1 MVARAAAVVCVAA
14 LLAAPAS
21 AAEEP
26 LPGGRAIIVT
36 TSVSPDTH
44 LFADPVVARVVVVL
58 DPTQFD
64 PDRIRVDIDFKPY
77 ELVGPL
83 QVRQH
88 TVGELVEIRHTAML
102 RCLHVGCIAPRF
114 RTALGER
121 EADRPD
127 RYAIR
132 FQPAEV
138 FYQEESGRSELLF
151 ERPFPAVEAVS
162 RLNAAQ
168 AADQAGE
175 VDIDSVTGYRASVE
189 PPPATYRMPPRLLT
203 ALAFA
208 AALLLFAFPA
218 TLAGRFLLERWRASR
233 RQRPLTPL
241 ERALLLIAWTARQPD
256 DEERRRK
263 ALEALAL
270 VAEHGGAGQ
279 LAEATRELAWDQEAP
294 GGQPADELAARA
306 AATLA
311 GGGNGRPA

>member
-1 MVARAAAVVCVAA
+1 MVARLVAAACLAA
-14 LLAAPAS
+14 LVAAPAAS
-21 AAEEP
+21 AGEP
-26 LPGGRAIIVT
+26 LPGGRAIVVT

-44 LFADPVVARVVVVL
+44 LFADPVVARVVVTL

-64 PDRIRVDIDFKPY
+64 PDRIRVNLGFEPY

-83 QVRQH
+83 QVRRR
-88 TVGELVEIRHTAML
+88 TVGELVEIRHTATL

-138 FYQEESGRSELLF
+138 FYDEENGRLASLF
-151 ERPFPAVEAVS
+151 QRPFPPVEVVS

-168 AADQAGE
+168 AEE
-175 VDIDSVTGYRASVE
+175 VDIDAVGGYRASIE
-189 PPPATYRMPPRLLT
+189 PPRETYRMPPRLLA
-203 ALAFA
+203 ALALA
-208 AALLLFAFPA
+208 AALLVLAFPA
-218 TLAGRFLLERWRASR
+218 TLAGRSLLERWRASR
-233 RQRPLTPL
+233 RPWPLTPL
-241 ERALLLIAWTARQPD
+241 QRALLLIAWATRQ
-256 DEERRRK
+256 DEDVERRRK

-270 VAEHGGAGQ
+270 VAERGGAGP
-279 LAEATRELAWDQEAP
+279 LAETTRALAWDQESP
-294 GGQPADELAARA
+294 GGPQADELAAQ
-306 AATLA
+306 AATTLN

>member
-1 MVARAAAVVCVAA
+1 VRAAAVACLAA
-14 LLAAPAS
+14 LLAAPAAT
-21 AAEEP
+21 AADP

-44 LFADPVVARVVVVL
+44 LFADPVVARVVVVV

-64 PDRIRVDIDFKPY
+64 PDRIRVNLDFKPY

-83 QVRQH
+83 QVRRR
-88 TVGELVEIRHTAML
+88 TVGELVEIRHTATL

-132 FQPAEV
+132 FQPADVTYEA
-138 FYQEESGRSELLF
+138 ESGRSESLLQ
-151 ERPFPAVEAVS
+151 RLFPPVEVVS

-168 AADQAGE
+168 AAE

-189 PPPATYRMPPRLLT
+189 PPPGTYVMPPRLLA
-203 ALAFA
+203 ALALV

-233 RQRPLTPL
+233 RPRPLTPL
-241 ERALLLIAWTARQPD
+241 ERALLLIAWTSRQPGG
-256 DEERRRK
+256 EERRRK
-263 ALEALAL
+263 ALEALAR

-279 LAEATRELAWDQEAP
+279 LAEATRALAWDLESPA
-294 GGQPADELAARA
+294 GSEADELAAQ
-306 AATLA
+306 AATSLT
-311 GGGNGRPA
+311 GGANGRSV